1 MGNSQSTSVAVV
13 GATSHIA
20 KGLIYHFCKNSSY
33 TLYLF
38 ARSPKQV
45 RAFLKTIACADSAVS
60 VSGLSDF
67 TAGKYDII
75 INCIGIGQPKRLGED
90 TSILFRLTET
100 YDNAIL
106 DYLEAHPDTVYIN
119 MSSGAVYG
127 TDFLNPVS
135 EETNACIGVNSL
147 VQKDFYMI
155 TKIYSEAKHRA
166 LPAFNIVD
174 IRIFAYFSRFI
185 NLESGYFITDVI
197 SCVKK
202 GATFVTGAG
211 SMARDYIHPYDLFSF
226 VERCLKIHRINS
238 AFDLYS
244 LKPAT
249 KFEILDFFKGTY
261 GLDYVIDDTLD
272 FATATG
278 NKKDYYSLSRRAE
291 AIGYSPEFTSLD
303 GIIEESRMIFGD
315 MFTGHR
321 GAQRT

>member
-1 MGNSQSTSVAVV
+1 MEGSQSTTVAVV

-60 VSGLSDF
+60 VSGLANF

-75 INCIGIGQPKRLGED
+75 INCIGIGQPKRLDED
-90 TSILFRLTET
+90 TSLLFRLTET

-106 DYLEAHPDTVYIN
+106 DYLEAHSDTLYIN

-135 EETNACIGVNSL
+135 EETNACIDVNSL

-166 LPAFNIVD
+166 LPGFNIVD

-185 NLESGYFITDVI
+185 NLESGYFITDII

-202 GATFVTGAG
+202 GATFITGTGA
-211 SMARDYIHPYDLFSF
+211 MVRDYIHPHDLFSF

-261 GLDYVIDDTLD
+261 GLDYAIDDTLD
-272 FATATG
+272 FPTATG
-278 NKKDYYSLSRRAE
+278 NKKDYYSLSRKAE
-291 AIGYSPEFTSLD
+291 TIGYYPRFTSLD
-303 GIIEESRMIFGD
+303 GIIEESRILLGD
-315 MFTGHR
+315 VFTGR
-321 GAQRT
+321 RDS